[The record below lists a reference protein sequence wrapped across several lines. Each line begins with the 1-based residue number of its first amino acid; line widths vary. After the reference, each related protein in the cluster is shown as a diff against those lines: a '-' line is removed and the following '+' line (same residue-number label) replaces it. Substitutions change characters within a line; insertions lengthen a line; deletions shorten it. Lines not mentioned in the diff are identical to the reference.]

1 MIDSTKLGINN
12 YIKNKQKLNI
22 LKRLY
27 ELKLVAV

>member
-12 YIKNKQKLNI
+12 YIENKQKLNI

-27 ELKLVAV
+27 ELKLVAE